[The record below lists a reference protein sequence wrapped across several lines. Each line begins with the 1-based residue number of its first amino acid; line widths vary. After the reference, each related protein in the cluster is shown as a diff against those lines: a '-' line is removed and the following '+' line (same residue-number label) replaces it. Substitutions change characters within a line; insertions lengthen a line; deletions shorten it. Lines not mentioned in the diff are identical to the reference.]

1 MKETIDDDKEFNLKY
16 YSEKTERIKA
26 NTPWGLYGSLAK
38 SDGDGGGGRGG
49 DTCFGDRALN
59 IQHRLASILPIQVIL
74 PELSQMR
81 VP

>member
-1 MKETIDDDKEFNLKY
+1 MN
-16 YSEKTERIKA
+16 KTERIKA

-38 SDGDGGGGRGG
+38 SDGDGGGGRGS